1 LGWISF
7 KLISIS
13 SDNALAKKRRDD
25 SYFAV
30 DRRRKRKYMMII
42 IPVIIAVAAAGV
54 AGAILYQPP
63 TAMAISG
70 IECDRAEQLNYHVHA
85 HLDIFVN
92 GVHQQIPSDI
102 GILSSPS
109 CLYWL
114 HTHSDDGLLHV
125 EAPGTR
131 EFTVGQFLDIW
142 QQTHNSTALFDT
154 VSNMPATAY
163 VDGERFEG
171 EYRSVPI
178 ESLKEIVIAYG
189 RPPENITADYDFG
202 GITR

>member
-1 LGWISF
+1 LS
-7 KLISIS
+7 
-13 SDNALAKKRRDD
+13 KKRRDD

-42 IPVIIAVAAAGV
+42 IPVIIAVAAAGI

-70 IECDRAEQLNYHVHA
+70 IECNRSEQLTHHI
-85 HLDIFVN
+85 HSGLDVFVN
-92 GVHQQIPSDI
+92 GVQQQVPSNI

-114 HTHSDDGLLHV
+114 HTHSEDGIIHI

-131 EFTVGQFLDIW
+131 EFTLGQFLDIW
-142 QQTHNSTALFDT
+142 QQTNSTGFFDS
-154 VSNMPATAY
+154 VSDMPVTAY
-163 VDGERFEG
+163 VDGQRFEG
-171 EYRSVPI
+171 DYRTIPL
-178 ESLKEIVIAYG
+178 ESLREIVLTYG
-189 RPPENITADYDFG
+189 TPPEDIPADHDFG

>member
-1 LGWISF
+1 MS
-7 KLISIS
+7 
-13 SDNALAKKRRDD
+13 NKRRDY

-30 DRRRKRKYMMII
+30 DRRRIRRYLMII
-42 IPVIIAVAAAGV
+42 IPVIIGIAAASI
-54 AGAILYQPP
+54 AGAIFYQPP

-70 IECDRAEQLNYHVHA
+70 IDCDRSEQLNYHIHS

-92 GVHQQIPSDI
+92 GVQQQIPSDV

-114 HTHSDDGLLHV
+114 HTHSDDGTLHV
-125 EAPGTR
+125 EAPEAQ

-163 VDGERFEG
+163 VDGEIFQG
-171 EYRSVPI
+171 DYRSVPL
-178 ESLKEIVIAYG
+178 ESLKQIVLVYG
-189 RPPENITADYDFG
+189 TPPENIPADYDFG
-202 GITR
+202 SITR

>member
-1 LGWISF
+1 MS
-7 KLISIS
+7 
-13 SDNALAKKRRDD
+13 KKRRDD

-42 IPVIIAVAAAGV
+42 IPVIIAVAAAGI

-70 IECDRAEQLNYHVHA
+70 IECNRSEQLNYHIPSG
-85 HLDIFVN
+85 LDVFVN
-92 GVHQQIPSDI
+92 GVQQQVPSNI

-114 HTHSDDGLLHV
+114 HTHSEDGIIHV

-131 EFTVGQFLDIW
+131 EFTLGQFLDIW
-142 QQTHNSTALFDT
+142 QQTNSTGFFDSVT
-154 VSNMPATAY
+154 DMPVTAY
-163 VDGERFEG
+163 VDGQRFEG
-171 EYRSVPI
+171 DYRAIPL
-178 ESLKEIVIAYG
+178 ESLREIVLTYG
-189 RPPENITADYDFG
+189 TPPEDIPSDHDFG

>member
-1 LGWISF
+1 LS
-7 KLISIS
+7 
-13 SDNALAKKRRDD
+13 KKRRDD

-42 IPVIIAVAAAGV
+42 IPVIIAVVAAGI
-54 AGAILYQPP
+54 AGAIFYQPP

-70 IECDRAEQLNYHVHA
+70 IECDRAEQLNYHIHS

-92 GVHQQIPSDI
+92 GIQQQIPSDI

-114 HTHSDDGLLHV
+114 HTHSDDGILHV
-125 EAPGTR
+125 EAPEAR

-142 QQTHNSTALFDT
+142 QQTSNSTALFDT

-171 EYRSVPI
+171 DYRSIPL
-178 ESLKEIVIAYG
+178 ESLKQIVLVYG
-189 RPPENITADYDFG
+189 TPPEDIPSEYDFG
-202 GITR
+202 SITR

>member
-1 LGWISF
+1 MS
-7 KLISIS
+7 K
-13 SDNALAKKRRDD
+13 KKRRDD

-42 IPVIIAVAAAGV
+42 IPVIIAVAAASI

-70 IECDRAEQLNYHVHA
+70 IECNRSEQLNYHIHSG
-85 HLDIFVN
+85 LDVFVN
-92 GVHQQIPSDI
+92 GVQQQVPSNI

-114 HTHSDDGLLHV
+114 HTHSANGIIHI
-125 EAPGTR
+125 EAPETR
-131 EFTVGQFLDIW
+131 EFLLGQFIDVW
-142 QQTHNSTALFDT
+142 EQTLTNSTAFFDS
-154 VSNMPATAY
+154 VSDMPVTAY
-163 VDGERFEG
+163 VDGQRFEG
-171 EYRSVPI
+171 DYRTI
-178 ESLKEIVIAYG
+178 RLESLREIVLTYG
-189 RPPENITADYDFG
+189 TPPEDIPADHDFG